1 MNSLYEQF
9 LVALHAVWHRRWLA
23 LAVAWGLALVGWLVV
38 ALIPNSYE
46 SSARVYVS
54 MQSIL
59 PTQVGISP
67 VDQQKAI
74 DRVRDTL
81 TSATNLEKV
90 IRRTDLGLRATSDA
104 EVAEMVDKLRTQI
117 TIKALQ
123 DNLFTI
129 TSVSR
134 VSGLS
139 DAQNA
144 KLARSVVQNL
154 IDLFVEGNLAGGR
167 IEMTQTLRFLD
178 DQLRQRE
185 KDLEAAEARR
195 VAFEQKFLG
204 LMPGQGSIGS
214 RIDAARNEMDNID
227 QQLVAANSSLSA
239 VNSQLAGIQP
249 TVAAP
254 SITINNG
261 GASSSDGST
270 AGRIAALQG
279 QIADGMARGWTEK
292 YPDIVAARAQI
303 ARLQAQAAR
312 EPHSAAVTGATQP
325 NPMYVTL
332 KTMAAERGATV
343 AALSARRTQ
352 LANDLAQLTAKQ
364 TEEPGVA
371 AQEAQLNRDYAVL
384 KEQYDKLLGDR
395 EEVRLRSAVQ
405 NKTDSVKFQVIDPP
419 NLPRVPVAP
428 NRPLLLTVILLFAVA
443 AGIAVAFAKGQLQM
457 TYPTARALET
467 ATGLQVV
474 GTVSDVLTPVARL
487 RQQLQ
492 FKWFAGL
499 GAGLGGFYALLMAI
513 EFIQRSGIA

>member
-23 LAVAWGLALVGWLVV
+23 LAVAWGVALAGWLVV

-59 PTQVGISP
+59 PTQVGITP
-67 VDQQKAI
+67 ADQQKAI

-90 IRRTDLGLRATSDA
+90 IRRTDLGLRATNDA
-104 EVAEMVDKLRTQI
+104 DVAEMVDKLRDQI

-123 DNLFTI
+123 DNLFKI
-129 TSVSR
+129 TTVSR

-167 IEMTQTLRFLD
+167 VEMTQTLRFLD
-178 DQLRQRE
+178 DQLAQRE

-214 RIDAARNEMDNID
+214 RIESARTEMDNID

-239 VNSQLAGIQP
+239 VNSQLVGIAP

-261 GASSSDGST
+261 GVSSDGST
-270 AGRIAALQG
+270 AGRIATLQG
-279 QIADGMARGWTEK
+279 QIADGMARGWTEQH
-292 YPDIVAARAQI
+292 PDIVSARAQI
-303 ARLQAQAAR
+303 ARLQAQALR
-312 EPHSAAVTGATQP
+312 EPRSAAVTGATQP

-332 KTMAAERGATV
+332 KSMAAERGAQA
-343 AALSARRTQ
+343 AALNARRAQ
-352 LANDLAQLTAKQ
+352 ISSDLAQLTAKQ
-364 TEEPGVA
+364 TAEPGVA
-371 AQEAQLNRDYAVL
+371 AQEAQLNRDYDVL
-384 KEQYDKLLGDR
+384 KTQYDKLLQDR
-395 EEVRLRSAVQ
+395 EDVRLRSAVT

-419 NLPRVPVAP
+419 SLPRVPVAP
-428 NRPLLLTVILLFAVA
+428 NRPLLLTIILLFAIGAGVA
-443 AGIAVAFAKGQLQM
+443 IAFAKGQLQM

-467 ATGLQVV
+467 ATGLPVI

-487 RQQLQ
+487 RQQVQL
-492 FKWFAGL
+492 KWFAGL
-499 GAGLGGFYALLMAI
+499 GAGLGGFYALLMAV

>member
-23 LAVAWGLALVGWLVV
+23 LAIAWGVALVGWLVV

-54 MQSIL
+54 MQSLL
-59 PTQVGISP
+59 PTQVGITQ
-67 VDQQKAI
+67 VEQQKAI

-104 EVAEMVDKLRTQI
+104 DVAEMVDKLREQI

-123 DNLFTI
+123 DNLLTI
-129 TSVSR
+129 TTVSR
-134 VSGLS
+134 MSGLS

-154 IDLFVEGNLAGGR
+154 IDLFVEGNLSGGR
-167 IEMTQTLRFLD
+167 VEMTQTLRFLD
-178 DQLRQRE
+178 DQLNQRE
-185 KDLEAAEARR
+185 KDLEAAEAKR

-214 RIDAARNEMDNID
+214 RMDAARTEMDHID

-261 GASSSDGST
+261 GASSDGST

-279 QIADGMARGWTEK
+279 QIADGMAKGWTEK
-292 YPDIVAARAQI
+292 HPDMVAARAQI
-303 ARLQAQAAR
+303 ARLQAQLAR
-312 EPHSAAVTGATQP
+312 EPQGVAAIGATQP

-332 KTMAAERGATV
+332 KSMATEREATA
-343 AALSARRTQ
+343 AALTARRGQ

-364 TEEPGVA
+364 NAEPGVA
-371 AQEAQLNRDYAVL
+371 AQEAQLNRDYQVL
-384 KEQYDKLLGDR
+384 KAQYDKLLGDR

-405 NKTDSVKFQVIDPP
+405 SKTDSVKFQVIDPP
-419 NLPRVPVAP
+419 SLPRVPVAP
-428 NRPLLLTVILLFAVA
+428 NRPLLLTVILVFAVG

-474 GTVSDVLTPVARL
+474 GTVSDVLTPVARV

-492 FKWFAGL
+492 LKWFAGL